1 MFSTDVKRGEALKAM
16 YYMDNSLDIS
26 KITNPNASVLTVNH
40 SNNENPLTASPNVR
54 TEQLLYAPNEPQNKD
69 NNVSGNIL
77 RNTTDEDLDN
87 PEMDEEE

>member
-1 MFSTDVKRGEALKAM
+1 MLKPLG
-16 YYMDNSLDIS
+16 YMDSSLDIS

-40 SNNENPLTASPNVR
+40 SNNENPLTTSPFVR
-54 TEQLLYAPNEPQNKD
+54 TEPLHKEQ
-69 NNVSGNIL
+69 NVSGNIL